1 MESAFYAEASMS
13 RRKLL
18 LGAAAIT
25 ALSFSRVFAQ
35 STFPDRLIKLVVPLA
50 PGGGGDIVARL
61 IAAKLQAVLG
71 QTVIVD
77 NRAGGA
83 TVIGTDLVAKSPP
96 DGYTLVLATSSHV
109 INGSLIKLPF
119 DPVKDFSGVCLIATS
134 PLLLAVNPKK
144 VPVKSLQE
152 LVALARSKP
161 EGMTY
166 GSSGLGS
173 LPHLSGEL
181 LARTANVNLI
191 HVPYKGSGPA
201 EQDLLAG
208 QIDMYFGSP
217 SSLHPHVQ
225 TGALRL
231 LASTGGK
238 RSPAFADVPTLAE
251 TYSGFDAETF
261 YALLAPA
268 NTPQAVLDKLN
279 SAVRKVLEDPDVKA
293 KLASLGAE
301 VVGASPAD
309 TMKYIDTHVRQWDKL
324 VKEAG
329 IKVD

>member
-1 MESAFYAEASMS
+1 MS
-13 RRKLL
+13 RRGFLF
-18 LGAAAIT
+18 GVAAAT
-25 ALSFSRVFAQ
+25 ASS
-35 STFPDRLIKLVVPLA
+35 STCVLARAAFPDRLIKLIVPLA

-61 IAAKLQAVLG
+61 IAAKLQPILG

-77 NRAGGA
+77 NRPGGA
-83 TVIGTDLVAKSPP
+83 TVIGTDVVAKSAP
-96 DGYTLVLATSSHV
+96 DGYTLVMATSSHV

-119 DPVKDFSGVCLIATS
+119 NPVKDFSGVCLIATS
-134 PLLLAVNPKK
+134 PLFLAVNPKK
-144 VPVKSLQE
+144 VSAKSLQE
-152 LVALARSKP
+152 LIALAVSQP
-161 EGMTY
+161 EGMNY

-181 LARTANVNLI
+181 LARSANVKLV

-201 EQDLLAG
+201 EQDLLGG

-217 SSLHPHVQ
+217 SSLYPHVRS
-225 TGALRL
+225 GALRL
-231 LASTGGK
+231 LASTGSR
-238 RSPAFADVPTLAE
+238 RSPAFDDVPTVAE

-268 NTPQAVLDKLN
+268 YTPQAVLDTLN
-279 SAVRKVLEDPDVKA
+279 SAVRKVLEERDVKE
-293 KLASLGAE
+293 KLESLGAE

-309 TMKYIDTHVRQWDKL
+309 TMKYIATQVRQWDKL